1 MHILEDK
8 SPRRQATTLLLT
20 AMLFAT
26 LAFSLSAQAQ
36 ISAVSKPRLVIT
48 PYNAARFYGDTNP
61 QLTGTVTGLA
71 KGDTITVTFSTT
83 AGTSSPVGKY
93 QIVATVND
101 PDNHL
106 GNYAVTI
113 NTATLSV
120 DPAPLSVVANDV
132 TRASGQPNPAFAGQV
147 TGVKNSEDI
156 TATFDSTA
164 ASTSPAGT
172 YAIVPTVKDAAG
184 TLSNYA
190 LTVSNGTLTVTP

>member
-8 SPRRQATTLLLT
+8 SPRRKPTTFLLT
-20 AMLFAT
+20 AMLFAM
-26 LAFSLSAQAQ
+26 LAFSLTAQAQ
-36 ISAVSKPRLVIT
+36 ISAVAKPRLVIT
-48 PYNAARFYGDTNP
+48 PYNAARFYGDANP
-61 QLTGTVTGLA
+61 QLTGQVVGLA
-71 KGDTITVTFSTT
+71 KGDTITVSYSTT
-83 AGTSSPVGKY
+83 ANTSSAVGSY
-93 QIVATVND
+93 QIVANVND

-106 GNYAVTI
+106 GNYTVTI

-132 TRASGQPNPAFAGQV
+132 TRAAGQPNPAFAGLV
-147 TGVKNSEDI
+147 TGVKNNENI

>member
-8 SPRRQATTLLLT
+8 SPRRQPTTFLLT
-20 AMLFAT
+20 AMLLAT
-26 LAFSLSAQAQ
+26 LAFSLTAQAQ
-36 ISAVSKPRLVIT
+36 ISATAKPALVIT
-48 PYNAARFYGDTNP
+48 PYNAARFYGDPNP

-71 KGDTITVTFSTT
+71 KDDTITVTFSTT
-83 AGTSSPVGKY
+83 AIATSAVGKY
-93 QIVATVND
+93 DIVANIND

-106 GNYAVTI
+106 GNYTVTV
-113 NTATLSV
+113 NTAALAV

-132 TRASGQPNPAFAGQV
+132 TRAAGQPNPTFAGLV

-172 YAIVPTVKDAAG
+172 YAIVPSVKDGAG

>member
-8 SPRRQATTLLLT
+8 SPRRTPVTLLFT
-20 AMLFAT
+20 AMLFAM
-26 LAFSLSAQAQ
+26 LAFSLTAQAQ
-36 ISAVSKPRLVIT
+36 ISAVAKPSLVIT
-48 PYNAARFYGDTNP
+48 PYNAARFYGDANP
-61 QLTGTVTGLA
+61 QLTGRVVGLA
-71 KGDTITVTFSTT
+71 KGDTITVSYSTT
-83 AGTSSPVGKY
+83 ANGTSPVGKY

-106 GNYAVTI
+106 GNYNVTI
-113 NTATLSV
+113 NTGVMSV

-132 TRASGQPNPAFAGQV
+132 TRASGAPNPAFAGLV
-147 TGVKNSEDI
+147 TGVKNNEDI
-156 TATFDSTA
+156 TASFDSA
-164 ASTSPAGT
+164 AAATSPAGT